1 MSTVPV
7 RPAEARDLTPT
18 HDFSVGAG
26 GELTHAAAVDPRLA
40 RTVHHAC
47 RLAAQLDG
55 ELGLGDLLRLRTT
68 GSTEVDAE
76 VTWGLGHEC
85 LVRGHV
91 RSGPPPLPG
100 LPTVPTGADP
110 HRAAFVAAQL
120 DAAVTEAHTAT
131 GATWS
136 AVLRH
141 DLVPLRLAGALGDDG
156 AVALASRLLGM
167 LHVLGRTSAG
177 AGRGLGTVTLDH
189 AHGTLVVAPVGP
201 HALSFFV
208 EQHDTPV
215 VRATVER
222 VRTMLDGLDLA
233 SAAPRQVRDAR
244 TRTPRGVPEDE
255 VDWAREEWLEPEF
268 AFPVGAR
275 FAGMQPRPPKKPKP
289 AKAPKG
295 ERPARARLRD
305 RLGWT

>member
-7 RPAEARDLTPT
+7 RPASEVHDLTRT
-18 HDFSVGAG
+18 HDFSVGPDGAVD
-26 GELTHAAAVDPRLA
+26 HAAEVDPRLT

-47 RLAAQLDG
+47 RLASQLDDT
-55 ELGLGDLLRLRTT
+55 LGLGELLRLRTS

-76 VTWGLGHEC
+76 VTWGLGHAC

-91 RSGPPPLPG
+91 RSGPPPLPA

-120 DAAVTEAHTAT
+120 DAALTEAHTST
-131 GATWS
+131 GAVWTT
-136 AVLRH
+136 VLRH
-141 DLVPLRLAGALGDDG
+141 DLVPLRVTGSLTDDG
-156 AVALASRLLGM
+156 ATALASRVLGL
-167 LHVLGRTSAG
+167 LHVLGRGG
-177 AGRGLGTVTLDH
+177 AGTGRALGTVTLDH

-201 HALSFFV
+201 HALCFFV

-222 VRTMLDGLDLA
+222 VRTMLDGLELA
-233 SAAPRQVRDAR
+233 SAAPRRLSDAR
-244 TRTPRGVPEDE
+244 NRPPRGVPEHE
-255 VDWAREEWLEPEF
+255 VDWAREDWLEPEF

-275 FAGMQPRPPKKPKP
+275 FAGMQPRPPKKPKA
-289 AKAPKG
+289 AKAPKQ
-295 ERPARARLRD
+295 PRARLRE